1 MRQRDPQQLVQT
13 ALSKVKREDIAHRG
27 FLKPI
32 EIALKTSTTER
43 DSEKPLKPGSL
54 PAGLK
59 ITFKDEQN
67 RRNLRNIEEVD
78 SQNWEDLKMNNQ
90 NNMLSLIKQREGI
103 ELAICVCMYS
113 EDKKMLKST
122 LAGIAENISNIVAQ

>member
-1 MRQRDPQQLVQT
+1 
-13 ALSKVKREDIAHRG
+13 
-27 FLKPI
+27 
-32 EIALKTSTTER
+32 
-43 DSEKPLKPGSL
+43 
-54 PAGLK
+54 
-59 ITFKDEQN
+59 
-67 RRNLRNIEEVD
+67 
-78 SQNWEDLKMNNQ
+78 MNNQ